1 MAFKTQFNVRTTGKS
16 TSGFSNPSGFST
28 PSAPAPSFATCRKAG
43 GVFGERFG
51 KGLNSC
57 AMCKNGPACPR
68 LKQGDC
74 KFTHSPEEIEAV
86 KTSRLQAEIAE
97 AQTALLQA
105 EIAEAQT
112 ALLQAQLDALK
123 AQAEVLQAEVL
134 ARAQAEPVPSK
145 PSFKFNPNVA
155 VFKPV
160 EPVYKCSQCDTPLCN
175 VDGELTCEICDMFG
189 EDDVYSDEYDESDED
204 DIEACLAAI
213 ENLGKVAPVA
223 PVARPF
229 KLVLQPKS
237 Q

>member
-16 TSGFSNPSGFST
+16 TSGFST
-28 PSAPAPSFATCRKAG
+28 PSAPAPSFAPCRNAG

-105 EIAEAQT
+105 
-112 ALLQAQLDALK
+112 
-123 AQAEVLQAEVL
+123 QAEVLQAEVL

-175 VDGELTCEICDMFG
+175 VDGVLTCEICDMFG

-213 ENLGKVAPVA
+213 ENLGKVVPVA